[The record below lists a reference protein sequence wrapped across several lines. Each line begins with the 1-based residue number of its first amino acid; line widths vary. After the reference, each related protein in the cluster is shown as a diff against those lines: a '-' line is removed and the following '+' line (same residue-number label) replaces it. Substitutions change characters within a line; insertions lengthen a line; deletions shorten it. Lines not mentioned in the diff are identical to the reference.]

1 MRDEKD
7 DQMTHWRMVAA
18 RGIVRNYGQIWAN
31 NNSPATSRTNL
42 RGRCYSCHFDSHAG
56 RRLNQNFTRRVEIR
70 RLGTMSQM
78 FDYRTNR
85 DLTLGNRRV
94 PVENDFIVPRRGV
107 RVYAGRYSWAEKKIP
122 VHFSDDSLT

>member
-1 MRDEKD
+1 MLWELYRKRFEENRENRKLCHLNPFEFFDH
-7 DQMTHWRMVAA
+7 T
-18 RGIVRNYGQIWAN
+18 
-31 NNSPATSRTNL
+31 
-42 RGRCYSCHFDSHAG
+42 RCYSCHFDSHAG

-85 DLTLGNRRV
+85 DLPLGNRRV

-107 RVYAGRYSWAEKKIP
+107 RVYAGRYSWAKKKIP